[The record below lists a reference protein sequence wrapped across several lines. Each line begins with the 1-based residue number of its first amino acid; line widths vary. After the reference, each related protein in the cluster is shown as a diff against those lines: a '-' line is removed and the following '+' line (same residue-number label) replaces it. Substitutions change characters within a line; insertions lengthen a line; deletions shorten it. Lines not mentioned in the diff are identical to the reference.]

1 MDNQWSIWLCPDP
14 SEQSSIQQL
23 VNECCYRFKSSP
35 FASHI
40 TLFGRVNADPET
52 TFSFLSDCVS
62 GLGLISL
69 NMLGVKT
76 GPQPWKTLY
85 LQVDKTEPLVRLQK
99 EIDQYLNVYRHY
111 EFDPHLSLAY
121 GNLEIDE
128 SKLENISFPESITFS
143 SVALMETPDDINEWK
158 SIFQADLT
166 GGKIL

>member
-35 FASHI
+35 FASHV
-40 TLFGRVNADPET
+40 TLFGRVDADPET
-52 TFSFLSDCVS
+52 TFSYLSDCVR
-62 GLGLISL
+62 GLGSISL
-69 NMLGVKT
+69 NMLSVKT
-76 GPQPWKTLY
+76 GTIPWKALY

-99 EIDQYLNVYRHY
+99 EIDQYLNVCRHY

-128 SKLENISFPESITFS
+128 SKLENISFPETITFS
-143 SVALMETPDDINEWK
+143 SVVLMETPDDINEWK
-158 SIFQADLT
+158 LIFQADLI
-166 GGKIL
+166 GRKVL

>member
-1 MDNQWSIWLCPDP
+1 MDNRWSIWLCPDP

-35 FASHI
+35 FASHV
-40 TLFGRVNADPET
+40 TLFGRVDADPET
-52 TFSFLSDCVS
+52 TFSFLSDYVI

-76 GPQPWKTLY
+76 GPPPWKTLY
-85 LQVDKTEPLVRLQK
+85 LQVDKTKPLVRLQK

-121 GNLEIDE
+121 GDLEIDE
-128 SKLENISFPESITFS
+128 SKLRNISFPETITFS
-143 SVALMETPDDINEWK
+143 SVVLMETPDDINEWK
-158 SIFQADLT
+158 LIFQADLI

>member
-35 FASHI
+35 FASHV
-40 TLFGRVNADPET
+40 TLFGRVDADPET
-52 TFSFLSDCVS
+52 TFSFLSDYVS

-99 EIDQYLNVYRHY
+99 EIDQYLNVCRNY

-121 GNLEIDE
+121 GNPEIDE
-128 SKLENISFPESITFS
+128 SKLENISFPETITFS
-143 SVALMETPDDINEWK
+143 SVVLMETPDDINKWK
-158 SIFQADLT
+158 LIFQADLI

>member
-1 MDNQWSIWLCPDP
+1 MDNRWSIWLCPDP
-14 SEQSSIQQL
+14 SEDSSIQPL
-23 VNECCYRFKSSP
+23 VDDYCSRFNSP
-35 FASHI
+35 SFSSHI
-40 TLFGRVNADPET
+40 TLFGRVDADPET

-76 GPQPWKTLY
+76 GSPPWKTLY
-85 LQVDKTEPLVRLQK
+85 LQVDKTESLVRLQK
-99 EIDQYLNVYRHY
+99 EINQYLNVYRHY